1 MVVGMRGLEDIQVH
15 IGNINLDIYVIEEG
29 DEAGSLGPLWTIMQ
43 TKSFNVSV
51 EWRLLQAETRMSNT
65 SFRTID
71 LDYL

>member
-15 IGNINLDIYVIEEG
+15 IGNTNLDIYIIEEG